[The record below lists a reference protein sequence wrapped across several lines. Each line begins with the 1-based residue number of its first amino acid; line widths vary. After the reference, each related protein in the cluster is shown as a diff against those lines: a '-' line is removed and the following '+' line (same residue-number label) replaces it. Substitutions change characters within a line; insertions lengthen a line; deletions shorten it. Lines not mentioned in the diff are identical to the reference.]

1 MSKPEDKLS
10 ESMKV
15 LRSATCRSISGKST
29 IKWQLGVAPDSIIH
43 LRIAENDGG
52 GFHSDEWVKLDDIQ
66 EALKDDRKGA
76 AITSIR
82 LIPLFKGKSVN
93 TPSFLLAA
101 LRDLKLVRPM
111 KNKQRHHERLDPGP
125 FLEMVEKLMSSSP
138 AVKTKKT
145 PVKKTARKT
154 VRKAPRKKAAVKKKA
169 APRKKAAKAV

>member
-66 EALKDDRKGA
+66 EALKDDSKGA
-76 AITSIR
+76 AITSVR
-82 LIPLFKGKSVN
+82 LTSLFKGKSVN

-101 LRDLKLVRPM
+101 LKHLKLVRPM
-111 KNKQRHHERLDPGP
+111 QGKQRHHERLDPGP
-125 FLEMVEKLMSSSP
+125 FLEMVEKLMASSS
-138 AVKTKKT
+138 VKPKAAR
-145 PVKKTARKT
+145 KKTARKT
-154 VRKAPRKKAAVKKKA
+154 VRKAPRKKATVKTRTKKKA
-169 APRKKAAKAV
+169 ASRSA